1 MPGRLIVVT
10 GTDTGIGK
18 THLASALLLAARARH
33 HAVFGYKPVESGV
46 DGSSETDAERLRAAS
61 TPDLFHVQPPTVA
74 LRAPISP
81 HLAAEREGVSLPWGD
96 IVAWISRTRVETS
109 LLVELPGGL
118 FTPLTPSLLN
128 VTAVKELRPELTVL
142 VAPDRLGVLHH
153 VLATLAGARAHGV
166 DVAAV
171 ALIAPERADASTGTN
186 AAELSRLTDT
196 PVLGPWPRAGA
207 EELAA
212 HRATVELTRLWLA
225 ERRP

>member
-18 THLASALLLAARARH
+18 THLATALLVGARGLG

-46 DGSSETDAERLRAAS
+46 DGSAQTDAERLRGAS
-61 TPDLFHVQPPTVA
+61 SSEMFHVQPPMVA
-74 LRAPISP
+74 LRAPVSP
-81 HLAAEREGVSLPWGD
+81 HLAAAREGVSVPWTD
-96 IVAWISRTRVETS
+96 IAAWISRTRSHTS

-128 VTAVKELRPELTVL
+128 VDAVKELHPELTVL
-142 VAPDRLGVLHH
+142 VAPDRLGVLHS
-153 VLATLAGARAHGV
+153 VLATFAGAGARKVVPDAL
-166 DVAAV
+166 
-171 ALIAPERADASTGTN
+171 ALIAPEHADASTGTN
-186 AAELSRLTDT
+186 ANELRRLTDA

-212 HRATVELTRLWLA
+212 HPATLELIHRWLA
-225 ERRP
+225 A